1 MMVIQLALIHQ
12 WYGAAKTQMIS
23 PGLIRYH
30 TLGQVGMITMLMTGF
45 TTMVA
50 LMKL

>member
-23 PGLIRYH
+23 PGHIRYH
-30 TLGQVGMITMLMTGF
+30 TLGQVGMITMLVTGF
-45 TTMVA
+45 TMIVKP
-50 LMKL
+50 MKL